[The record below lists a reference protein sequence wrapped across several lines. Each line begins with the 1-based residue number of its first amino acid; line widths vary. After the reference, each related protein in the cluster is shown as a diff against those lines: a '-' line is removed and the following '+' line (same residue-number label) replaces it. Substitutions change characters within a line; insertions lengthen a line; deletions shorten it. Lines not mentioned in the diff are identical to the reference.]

1 MLFLIILPM
10 PKKTSELPIPP
21 GESPPASWHDVLPK
35 NKFWCLCYKALC
47 MIAVSKSS
55 VDHWRY
61 LTERPIKKE
70 WIAHREMVINRFENM
85 NVTAGLVLTT
95 SAVFVSTNPPFEP
108 LMPYAS
114 HGSYILQVCA
124 FVAALISLMTGT
136 SVLIIY
142 DTCYT
147 NDQLLT
153 TLMHSRWRRVCCLIL
168 MAYPSLALAV
178 STLTLMTAF
187 FIAGFTSDKLFM
199 KIMTAGTYLSLL
211 SLGILAILV
220 FSSHIKEIVDADD
233 IHHAIESQNPPSSE
247 LTVFR
252 DSGISPS
259 NHKNSDPSRSPA

>member
-1 MLFLIILPM
+1 M
-10 PKKTSELPIPP
+10 PKRISAALSGTPT
-21 GESPPASWHDVLPK
+21 GEPRPPAPWHDDLPK

-47 MIAVSKSS
+47 MIAVSTSS
-55 VDHWRY
+55 AEHWRY

-70 WIAHREMVINRFENM
+70 WIAHKEMVMNRFENM

-95 SAVFVSTNPPFEP
+95 SAVFISTDPPFAP

-114 HGSYILQVCA
+114 GSYILQVCA

-147 NDQLLT
+147 NDQLMK
-153 TLMHSRWRRVCCLIL
+153 TLMHSRWRRICCLIL

-187 FIAGFTSDKLFM
+187 FIAGFTSDKLFV
-199 KIMTAGTYLSLL
+199 KIMTAGTYLTLILL
-211 SLGILAILV
+211 GVLAICV
-220 FSSHIKEIVDADD
+220 FSPHLREIVDGESES
-233 IHHAIESQNPPSSE
+233 HATDSHNPQSSE
-247 LTVFR
+247 PKVVR
-252 DSGISPS
+252 DSGVCPS
-259 NHKNSDPSRSPA
+259 DHRKPDPSRSLA